1 MIRRW
6 ISGAL
11 AAVLLVALAACTGG
25 RAHESSYQIAG
36 GNPEGVYY
44 NYGLQLASAAQSE
57 IGAGIDVMRTQGS
70 VENLQLVAS
79 GEALIGFA
87 QGDTAVDALLGQGQF
102 SEPLPVRAVAKV
114 YDEYVHIVVP
124 ADSPAESVADL
135 AGAKLS
141 LGSESSGVRVIA
153 SRVIE
158 AAGVSLDDIE
168 SVSLGIDASVEAM
181 QRGEIDA
188 FFWVGGLP
196 TPGIERLVETQ
207 PIRLL
212 PIDPQTIERVNEGHA
227 GVYRLAEFPVGIYSV
242 EGAIET
248 MVVPNYLVTSEGAE
262 GDVIYEVLAALFEAR
277 PTIARSIAAAGFL
290 DRRQAIFTGPIELH
304 LGAAQYYVDERQ

>member
-1 MIRRW
+1 M
-6 ISGAL
+6 
-11 AAVLLVALAACTGG
+11 
-25 RAHESSYQIAG
+25 
-36 GNPEGVYY
+36 
-44 NYGLQLASAAQSE
+44 
-57 IGAGIDVMRTQGS
+57 
-70 VENLQLVAS
+70 
-79 GEALIGFA
+79 
-87 QGDTAVDALLGQGQF
+87 
-102 SEPLPVRAVAKV
+102 
-114 YDEYVHIVVP
+114 HIVVP

-168 SVSLGIDASVEAM
+168 SVSLGIDESVEAM

-212 PIDPQTIERVNEGHA
+212 PIDHQTIERVNEGHA

-262 GDVIYEVLAALFEAR
+262 DDVIYEVLAALFEAR

-304 LGAAQYYVDERQ
+304 PGAAQYYVDERQ